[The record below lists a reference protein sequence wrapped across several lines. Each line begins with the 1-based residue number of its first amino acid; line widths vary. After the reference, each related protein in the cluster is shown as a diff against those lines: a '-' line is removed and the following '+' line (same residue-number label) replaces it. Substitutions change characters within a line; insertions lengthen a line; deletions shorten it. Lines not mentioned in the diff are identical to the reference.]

1 MIPINLLKEHIKE
14 LEEVQET
21 SKMIDTLKKRLKK
34 HIKNYVLPDLWQTNI
49 DLIKYDLEKVVIEKQ
64 VNIYKEME

>member
-1 MIPINLLKEHIKE
+1 MITIDLLKKNIKE

-21 SKMIDTLKKRLKK
+21 CKMINTLKKRLKK
-34 HIKNYVLPDLWQTNI
+34 HIKNDILPDFWATNLDI
-49 DLIKYDLEKVVIEKQ
+49 IKYDLEKIIIESQ